1 MSIYS
6 GNIEIWRIKGE
17 IYKKNIVYRVYD
29 LEENKFKKREYE
41 SSFDIDLKLPFKD
54 IKGKDLYSK
63 DIIEIRNK
71 NIIYRYLVDYDIKN
85 GIILYFIEGSYII
98 KRYTSETL
106 FTIKKRLNRLDNG
119 NFEIVGNIYIY
130 TKIKKNMNGGKI
142 YE

>member
-98 KRYTSETL
+98 KRYTS
-106 FTIKKRLNRLDNG
+106 
-119 NFEIVGNIYIY
+119 
-130 TKIKKNMNGGKI
+130 
-142 YE
+142 